1 MDVPRRATPQPPIRQ
16 LALRAFDLSER
27 TARRG
32 RQSAHRS
39 VHRWRQRA
47 FLLTQ
52 CAVTAG
58 AAWWVATALIGHPYP
73 FFAAVAAILTI
84 GLSYGERLKRAVQV
98 ALGVAV
104 GVGIGELFLHIFGT
118 GVVQVIVV
126 CLTAMSLATL
136 LGAGR
141 ILTTQ
146 AGVQAIIVTTLPS
159 TFVPSGFGRWTD
171 AAVGCGLALL
181 VAWMAPGS
189 PVRKPLV
196 LAAEV
201 TGDVASTLRAATKAL
216 RSRNADEAE
225 AVLTRARSS
234 ERALEELDEAAA
246 EGLAVVRSSPFRRTQ
261 REQAR
266 SYAELAVPL
275 DRLVRNLRVLARR
288 AAVACWRGQV
298 VPASYLRLMDDVA
311 EVTEFM
317 AAEMTAGRLPTAA
330 KERLVVIADGSSH
343 LPMAKTLSAV
353 VILAQLR
360 SMLVDLLQVIGID
373 NATAREMIPDLD

>member
-1 MDVPRRATPQPPIRQ
+1 MDLPRRSTPQPPMRQ

-32 RQSAHRS
+32 RQSARRS

-47 FLLTQ
+47 FLLAQ

-58 AAWWVATALIGHPYP
+58 AAWWAATALIGHPYP

-84 GLSYGERLKRAVQV
+84 GLSYGERLARAAQV

-104 GVGIGELFLHIFGT
+104 GVGVGEIFLHIFGT
-118 GVVQVIVV
+118 GVLQVMVV
-126 CLTAMSLATL
+126 CAASMSLATL

-159 TFVPSGFGRWTD
+159 TFVPSGFGRWID

-181 VAWMAPGS
+181 VAWIAPGS

-201 TGDVASTLRAATKAL
+201 TDDVASTLRAAVKAL
-216 RSRNADEAE
+216 RSRDSDEAE
-225 AVLTRARSS
+225 AVLSRARSS
-234 ERALEELDEAAA
+234 EHALEELDEAAA
-246 EGLAVVRSSPFRRTQ
+246 EGLAVVRSSPFRRLQ
-261 REQAR
+261 REQAQ

-288 AAVACWRGQV
+288 AAVACWRDQV
-298 VPASYLRLMDDVA
+298 VPASYLRLMDEVA

-317 AAEMTAGRLPTAA
+317 ADEMAAGRLPTAA
-330 KERLVVIADGSSH
+330 KDRLVVIADHSSH
-343 LPMAKTLSAV
+343 LPMAKALSPV

-360 SMLVDLLQVIGID
+360 SMLVDLIQVIGVD
-373 NATAREMIPDLD
+373 SATAREMIPDLD